1 MALEAELATAPTIIT
16 SRPDLASISSKLQAI
31 TVAVEVSFTAS
42 DFQLLAV
49 KPQAASFILQT
60 AAIAAAVAAVTIQIA
75 SAAVELRAVVSVLQ
89 VVVVAARVASIV
101 AVTPQGS
108 TASLDPPSWAVTSSA
123 ATSWAA
129 S

>member
-1 MALEAELATAPTIIT
+1 MAGALEAELATAPTIIT
-16 SRPDLASISSKLQAI
+16 SRPDLASISSKLQAV

-60 AAIAAAVAAVTIQIA
+60 AAVAVPFA
-75 SAAVELRAVVSVLQ
+75 SAAAELRAVVSVLQ

-108 TASLDPPSWAVTSSA
+108 TASLDPPSWAATSSA